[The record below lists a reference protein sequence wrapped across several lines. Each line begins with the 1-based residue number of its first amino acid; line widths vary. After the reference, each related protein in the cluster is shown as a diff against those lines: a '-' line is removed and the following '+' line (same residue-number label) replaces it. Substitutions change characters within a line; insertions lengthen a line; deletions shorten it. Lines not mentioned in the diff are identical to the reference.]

1 MKKFSSPALLLVLLS
16 KVWFIFIIGILPW
29 TSNHSILSSLRKMFS
44 VIFDIS
50 VVVNFERVR
59 ECFLFFFFFVMST
72 FIFFVIRCKV

>member
-1 MKKFSSPALLLVLLS
+1 MKKFSSSALLLVLLS

-50 VVVNFERVR
+50 VVVNFKRVR
-59 ECFLFFFFFVMST
+59 EYFLFFFFVMST
-72 FIFFVIRCKV
+72 FIFFVNRCKV